1 MSEQELAFGFQDVL
15 ISGPLWFSA
24 KTNIMAHVLHCNYH
38 NLFSLASQIVLDF
51 FLYRSV
57 IRHIM
62 LIGLFVPPTLA
73 TSSYKEGFLLDS
85 EHAR

>member
-51 FLYRSV
+51 FSLSISHPTHYVNRVVRSTYS
-57 IRHIM
+57 
-62 LIGLFVPPTLA
+62 G
-73 TSSYKEGFLLDS
+73 YFLL
-85 EHAR
+85 